1 MFEIGQ
7 QVEWTSGNILA
18 RGLVYDD
25 SGSDTV
31 EVRCLQIGNRKASIN
46 INVVRELLIK
56 I

>member
-7 QVEWTSGNILA
+7 QVEWASGNIIA

-25 SGSDTV
+25 NGLDTV
-31 EVRCLQIGNRKASIN
+31 EVRCLEIGNRKASVN